1 MIYLLLDTTTPTCRV
16 VVVLG
21 DDSRH
26 AHEWQ
31 ADRTLAGGLL
41 AYLTNTLARYRL
53 ELGHLQGVAVL
64 RGPGSFTGL
73 RIGLTVMN
81 TLADSLS
88 IPIVGESGDS
98 WQEKAVAR
106 LSSGENEYIV
116 MPLYGAEARTTQPR
130 K

>member
-1 MIYLLLDTTTPTCRV
+1 MTYLLLDTTTPTCRS

-21 DDSRH
+21 DGSRY

-31 ADRTLAGGLL
+31 ADRTLASGLL
-41 AYLTNTLARYRL
+41 MYLADTLAKYRL
-53 ELGHLQGVAVL
+53 ELSSLQGVAVL

-88 IPIVGESGDS
+88 IPIVGESGDF
-98 WQEKAVAR
+98 WQEKAIAR
-106 LSSGENEYIV
+106 LSSGENEHIV